1 MHGSSSASC
10 RQRSRDCSRRTPI
23 EALPARPRRLR
34 VASWNIQACRRGIAG
49 VAQLIAS
56 LGVDLIALQEVERGT
71 RAGGGVNQADFLAR
85 AAGFAH
91 VFFLPTLER
100 DGGDYGIAL
109 LSRLPICP
117 RPPLALPTPAH
128 GEARLLGLACLASK
142 ALPWGCVTDRLL
154 TVAFTHLSHRPDRAL
169 IRWRQARA
177 IVEALRVE
185 SPCLLLGDFNGLPG
199 TAMHRTLSAHF
210 CDMFASVGRG
220 RGATHTP
227 LGACLPGLRI
237 DFLFTSAAIRPRSAR
252 VVETAASD
260 HHALVGD
267 IELVNATNG

>member
-1 MHGSSSASC
+1 MHSSSSASH
-10 RQRSRDCSRRTPI
+10 RQCSHEGSWRSSF

-34 VASWNIQACRRGIAG
+34 VASWNIQACRRGIDG
-49 VAQLIAS
+49 VARVIAS

-85 AAGFAH
+85 AAGFSH
-91 VFFLPTLER
+91 RLFLPTLER

-117 RPPLALPTPAH
+117 RLPLALPTPAH
-128 GEARLLGLACLASK
+128 GEARLLGLACLASR

-177 IVEALRVE
+177 IVEALRGE
-185 SPCLLLGDFNGLPG
+185 TPCLLVGDFNGLPG
-199 TAMHRTLSAHF
+199 TAMHRTLTAHY
-210 CDMFASVGRG
+210 CDMFAAVGRG
-220 RGATHTP
+220 RGATHAP
-227 LGACLPGLRI
+227 LGPCLPGLRI
-237 DFLFTSAAIRPRSAR
+237 DFLFTSASIRPRLAR
-252 VVETAASD
+252 VVETDASD

-267 IELVNATNG
+267 IELASASGS